1 MVNSIPNEY
10 IIFDNRGYKEFVKVS
25 FSKYLIVDVLKA
37 LQKSLINCKIEES
50 INWAVEL
57 LISGHTNKFW
67 EKVLN
72 IGIKNININN
82 PNFAYFIYKKYSRYL
97 DLLKK
102 YSLIELRNNQ
112 SYRNMLAE
120 ICFTV
125 CNSLK
130 TKSLGFM
137 KIKESDFNMLYL
149 ESKMIANNPNII
161 SDKIKFGDPNET
173 KIILNEFNYCLIN
186 KKYDMCVYWLS
197 WIFEWE
203 KKNTKKDKMYV
214 CGYREIQ
221 NIDKKYYNDLI
232 WLVWEIILKEGM
244 KHNND
249 LLNDSIQSLYKLYKY
264 DYKSS
269 NKSKKAYIILYSIKY
284 FTDSYHITNGISN
297 YHLMI
302 QSCLNINYLFFEKN
316 KLSVN
321 NLLQK
326 EIYKFK
332 NSKNERETEIKN
344 KEIKEN
350 KNIEKKNLLELKK
363 KADLKMKFKISKVEE
378 IDTLI
383 LKNNIVN

>member
-1 MVNSIPNEY
+1 
-10 IIFDNRGYKEFVKVS
+10 
-25 FSKYLIVDVLKA
+25 
-37 LQKSLINCKIEES
+37 
-50 INWAVEL
+50 
-57 LISGHTNKFW
+57 
-67 EKVLN
+67 
-72 IGIKNININN
+72 
-82 PNFAYFIYKKYSRYL
+82 
-97 DLLKK
+97 
-102 YSLIELRNNQ
+102 
-112 SYRNMLAE
+112 MLAE